1 LDWLELC
8 LDTFADVLRPSLL
21 KILSLIFPLQNP
33 IRFPDMIKRALLYV
47 VVMLIL
53 LALAFSVGQWDKD
66 TALLQEQADE
76 LSAYL
81 SRQATDGLSWAKAH
95 SAGRATAAELDA
107 QASAD
112 YTVLLHRGDSILFW
126 SNTRVSLP
134 AQVLKSLGEKPGR
147 RLLRLPAGWFLA
159 NAEPAGENVLTTLVP
174 IRYELNI
181 NDLENKNPFPGGT
194 TISPNIGV
202 SAVKTDYPVAINGQA
217 LCWLTPQGPVQ
228 SAWLQW
234 VKLLAYTLFF
244 GVFFAL
250 LNQVAK
256 ALSARFGAFA
266 GAALLLAVVGGLL
279 ALNVSA
285 GFTARQFGA
294 LPLFAPTFENASLV
308 GASVGDWLVHVALL
322 VFVMVFFHRQFR
334 NDPSPTGRGVA
345 GANASAERSAASP
358 LPVGESL
365 SRFIGRLGLGL
376 AAVCYLLAMLSIPF
390 GVEVARQLVF
400 HSRIGFDFDNLLNLG
415 PLGFL
420 SLLGIIAL
428 MLGLFLFS
436 HRMMTTVQSLDLPR
450 AKRVVAMFGAGL
462 VVVGLSIPLGMNP
475 LFVGLFALLYAAV
488 FDAFVHWE
496 STGFGWIVCWLLL
509 FSLFASTLLYRYN
522 TLKDKQ
528 LRIAYAEALAD
539 DRDTA
544 TAEKLLPRIFEEI
557 KKDSQQIGQ
566 LLKPWPFKAD
576 PAQLQTRLNELVF
589 RENYLFQHY
598 RLRVFAFD
606 RENQPIVMEQALGH
620 EQVLREQWEKAQ
632 PLPGTPEIRF
642 RTDDAGKFRY
652 LLRFGALRVGD
663 AAQPA
668 TIFVFLDH
676 DYPAPTRVYAQLFY
690 NIPYKD
696 LDRLARYDFA
706 VLKNQQLV
714 VEQGQSNAVF
724 AATDLANGSVRE
736 SVSPDSRRVDA
747 VAKSI
752 DGQTV
757 ASVGRLSGGWLKQ
770 VYLFSVLFALAS
782 LFLLALALANSWLG
796 FLPAEYDFRLSAKGS
811 LARRIHF
818 WNVSLIAVSF
828 FVVGFLTYRHF
839 TQSARDAERTDL
851 DFRAEAL
858 HNNLKA
864 QLLGF
869 PLSADSL
876 QRTLPQSLRVLS
888 ASLGMDANLFGPA
901 GDLAFSTQPDLA
913 QLGILPNKMN
923 ARAWSFL
930 KENRAPER
938 VEMEQLAGFQY
949 FTKYLPLR
957 DGQNQLLGFLGV
969 PYQLSQQKAGA
980 EVSDFIGILASL
992 YVFLLLIAYAVT
1004 FLLARS
1010 ITRPVSLLSEKVR
1023 ALKLEDKNEPLAY
1036 AGDAQDEISDLIGQY
1051 NRMVDKLE
1059 ASKVQLVRLEREG
1072 AWREMA
1078 RQVAHDIKN
1087 PLTTMKLSMQQLERV
1102 SSNPEQAAAYLR
1114 KAITRL
1120 IEQIDSL
1127 AQIASE
1133 FSMFANLDI
1142 KHKNDV
1148 VINEVVESVHDLF
1161 SEQRHVALELTL
1173 PPERF
1178 HILGDKN
1185 HLIRVFNNLVI
1196 NAIQA
1201 IPSDRQGHIKVSL
1214 AREGRLSVVK
1224 ISDNGGGIPPE
1235 IRDRVFEPNFTTKT
1249 SGSGLGL
1256 AICKKIIEAHDGDI
1270 RFETRDDEGTDFFVE
1285 IPVTAVG

>member
-1 LDWLELC
+1 
-8 LDTFADVLRPSLL
+8 
-21 KILSLIFPLQNP
+21 
-33 IRFPDMIKRALLYV
+33 MIKRALLYV

-66 TALLQEQADE
+66 TALLRQQADE

-81 SRQATDGLSWAKAH
+81 SRQESEGLAWAKAH
-95 SAGRATAAELDA
+95 SAGRATMAELDA

-112 YTVLLHRGDSILFW
+112 YTVLLCRGDSVLFW
-126 SNTRVSLP
+126 SNTRASLP
-134 AQVLKSLGEKPGR
+134 APILKSLGEKSGR
-147 RLLRLPAGWFLA
+147 HLLRLPAGWYLA
-159 NAEPAGENVLTTLVP
+159 NAEPAGENLLVTLVP
-174 IRYELNI
+174 VRYELNT
-181 NDLENKNPFPGGT
+181 NDLERKSPFPGGT
-194 TISPNIGV
+194 TVSPNIGV
-202 SAVKTDYPVAINGQA
+202 SSVKTDYPVAVNGQA
-217 LCWLTPQGPVQ
+217 FCWLAPKGTVQ

-234 VKLLAYTLFF
+234 VKLLAYALFF

-250 LNQVAK
+250 LNQIAK

-266 GAALLLAVVGGLL
+266 GASLLLAVVGGLL
-279 ALNVSA
+279 ALNAST
-285 GFTARQFGA
+285 GFTAFQFGA
-294 LPLFAPTFENASLV
+294 LPLFAPTFENAALI

-334 NDPSPTGRGVA
+334 VTPAPIERGGA
-345 GANASAERSAASP
+345 GVGAPAERK
-358 LPVGESL
+358 LPA
-365 SRFIGRLGLGL
+365 GLVV

-390 GVEVARQLVF
+390 GVEVVRQLVF

-428 MLGLFLFS
+428 MIGLFLFS
-436 HRMMTTVQSLDLPR
+436 HRMVTTVQSLGLPR
-450 AKRVVAMFGAGL
+450 PQRLAAMFGGCL
-462 VVVGLSIPLGMNP
+462 VVVGLCIPLGMSP
-475 LFVGLFALLYAAV
+475 LFVGLFALLYAVV

-496 STGFGWIVCWLLL
+496 GAGFGWVVCWLLL

-522 TLKDKQ
+522 ALKDKQ

-539 DRDTA
+539 GRDTA
-544 TAEKLLPRIFEEI
+544 TAEKLLPRIFEEL

-576 PAQLQTRLNELVF
+576 PAQLQARLNELVF

-606 RENQPIVMEQALGH
+606 RDNQPIVMEQALGH

-632 PLPGTPEIRF
+632 PLTGSPDIRF
-642 RTDDAGKFRY
+642 RTDDDGKFRY
-652 LLRFGALRVGD
+652 LMRFSALRVGD
-663 AAQPA
+663 PAQPA

-690 NIPYKD
+690 NIPYKN

-714 VEQGQSNAVF
+714 VEQGQSNTVF
-724 AATDLANGSVRE
+724 AAADLANGSARDVT
-736 SVSPDSRRVDA
+736 SLDSRRVDA
-747 VAKSI
+747 VAKSV

-770 VYLFSVLFALAS
+770 VYLFSVLFTLAS
-782 LFLLALALANSWLG
+782 LFLLMLALANSWLG

-818 WNVSLIAVSF
+818 WNVSLIAGSF

-858 HNNLKA
+858 HNNLKV
-864 QLLGF
+864 QLLGSS
-869 PLSADSL
+869 LSADSL
-876 QRTLPQSLRVLS
+876 RRALPQSLRVLS

-923 ARAWSFL
+923 ARAWGFL
-930 KENRAPER
+930 KENRVPER
-938 VEMEQLAGFQY
+938 VETEQVAGFQY

-957 DGQNQLLGFLGV
+957 NGQNQLLGFLGV

-1023 ALKLEDKNEPLAY
+1023 ALKLEDKNEPLDY

-1173 PPERF
+1173 PAERF

-1214 AREGRLSVVK
+1214 AREGQLSVVK